1 MMDQLYFGHLSC
13 FTISSVKYM
22 INMQNFRVLNS
33 FFFLN
38 KITKMCNANGSS
50 ITHKDFELKNALD
63 LDEK

>member
-1 MMDQLYFGHLSC
+1 
-13 FTISSVKYM
+13 M

>member
-33 FFFLN
+33 SFFFLN
-38 KITKMCNANGSS
+38 KIAKMCNGPS
-50 ITHKDFELKNALD
+50 ITHKDFEIKN
-63 LDEK
+63 K